1 MTEKTTKKRTTRR
14 LQRTTAAQSLK
25 ILKEVYKGVDEFYGI
40 NWENH
45 KKVSMG
51 DKNCYRVTIEI
62 LSIDS
67 ILKLMEHDRV
77 KNVFWHP
84 SYSPPGA
91 GVDAIAL
98 RYRLYVEYI

>member
-1 MTEKTTKKRTTRR
+1 MTDKE
-14 LQRTTAAQSLK
+14 SLA
-25 ILKEVYKGVDEFYGI
+25 ILKSAFGASAKFHGI

-45 KKVSMG
+45 RKVNLNG
-51 DKNCYRVTIEI
+51 LDCYRVTIEI

-67 ILKLMEHDRV
+67 ILRLMEHDRV
-77 KNVFWHP
+77 KNVYWHP

-98 RYRLYVEYI
+98 RYRLYVEYV

>member
-1 MTEKTTKKRTTRR
+1 MVEEKKPRRSRRRKKVTS
-14 LQRTTAAQSLK
+14 AESLA
-25 ILKEVYKGVDEFYGI
+25 ILKGAFKGTDKFHGI

-45 KKVSMG
+45 RKVNLNG
-51 DKNCYRVTIEI
+51 LDCYRVTIEI

-67 ILKLMEHDRV
+67 ILRLMEHDRV
-77 KNVFWHP
+77 KNVFWHA

-98 RYRLYVEYI
+98 RYRLYVEYV